1 MNEWGHLE
9 QKNEDKHD
17 TSKRDHLLDRP
28 ALTADAKKE
37 PSSAQAIESKHE
49 GSVKHDAGKSA
60 REQVEKTA
68 DRIRDELML
77 TLEELDRRRDRMMDV
92 RYQASR
98 HQDLIKAAAIAAL
111 VVTGMG
117 VGMAVWRSHYR
128 QHHLAQRRVKAVR
141 RAWNHPDRL
150 ATRASQRPFAVEM
163 GQKLIMIFGTALATS
178 IAKSS
183 VQSLVPQKR
192 TAQADAAKK

>member
-28 ALTADAKKE
+28 RFGADA
-37 PSSAQAIESKHE
+37 SKHA
-49 GSVKHDAGKSA
+49 SPVKHDPGSKHA

-77 TLEELDRRRDRMMDV
+77 TLEELDRRRDRVMDV
-92 RYQASR
+92 RYQASQ
-98 HQDLIKAAAIAAL
+98 HQELIKAAAIAAL
-111 VVTGMG
+111 VVTGVG
-117 VGMAVWRSHYR
+117 VGVALWRLRYR
-128 QHHLAQRRVKAVR
+128 RHHLAERRVKAVR

-150 ATRASQRPFAVEM
+150 ATRAEQRPFAVEL
-163 GQKLIMIFGTALATS
+163 GKKLIMIFSTALATS
-178 IAKSS
+178 IARSS
-183 VQSLVPQKR
+183 VQSLVPPQRNVRAGVPQK
-192 TAQADAAKK
+192 

>member
-9 QKNEDKHD
+9 EKNVDKHD
-17 TSKRDHLLDRP
+17 TSTRDHILDRP
-28 ALTADAKKE
+28 GLTAGAKKE
-37 PSSAQAIESKHE
+37 QPTHAIESKHDS
-49 GSVKHDAGKSA
+49 SVKQDSGKSA

>member
-9 QKNEDKHD
+9 QRNEDRHDTSNKDRILDRPSFTAGAPGALSHRDTEAKHDASVKHD
-17 TSKRDHLLDRP
+17 TS
-28 ALTADAKKE
+28 
-37 PSSAQAIESKHE
+37 
-49 GSVKHDAGKSA
+49 GKSA

-77 TLEELDRRRDRMMDV
+77 TLEELDRRRERVMDV

-98 HQDLIKAAAIAAL
+98 HKDLIMGAAIAAL
-111 VVTGMG
+111 VVTGVG
-117 VGMAVWRSHYR
+117 VGVAVWRSRYR
-128 QHHLAQRRVKAVR
+128 QHHLAQRRMKAIR
-141 RAWNHPDRL
+141 RAWEHPDRL
-150 ATRASQRPFAVEM
+150 ATRAEQRPFAVEI

-183 VQSLVPQKR
+183 VQTLVPNRK
-192 TAQADAAKK
+192 AQAEAYQK

>member
-17 TSKRDHLLDRP
+17 TSSRDHILDRP
-28 ALTADAKKE
+28 GLVTGAGRDHST
-37 PSSAQAIESKHE
+37 QAIESKHDS
-49 GSVKHDAGKSA
+49 SVKHDTAKSA

-77 TLEELDRRRDRMMDV
+77 TLEELDRRRHQATDV

-98 HQDLIKAAAIAAL
+98 HQDLIKGVAVAAL
-111 VVTGMG
+111 VVTGVT
-117 VGMAVWRSHYR
+117 VGMAVWRSRYR
-128 QHHLAQRRVKAVR
+128 RHHLAERRMKAVR

-150 ATRASQRPFAVEM
+150 ATRAEQRPFAVEL
-163 GQKLIMIFGTALATS
+163 GQKLIMIFGTALATN

-183 VQSLVPQKR
+183 VQSLVPQQR
-192 TAQADAAKK
+192 NAQAGVAQK

>member
-28 ALTADAKKE
+28 GLTAAARKE
-37 PSSAQAIESKHE
+37 PATHAIESKHE
-49 GSVKHDAGKSA
+49 GAVKHDAGKNA
-60 REQVEKTA
+60 RAQVEKTA

-77 TLEELDRRRDRMMDV
+77 TLEELDRRRHRVTNV

-98 HQDLIKAAAIAAL
+98 HQDLIVGAAIAAL
-111 VVTGMG
+111 VVTGVG
-117 VGMAVWRSHYR
+117 VGIAAWRARYR
-128 QHHLAQRRVKAVR
+128 RHHIGQRRMTAVK

-150 ATRASQRPFAVEM
+150 ATRAEQRPFAVEM
-163 GQKLIMIFGTALATS
+163 GRKLIMIFGTALATR

-183 VQSLVPQKR
+183 VQGLVPQRSAPAGVPQK
-192 TAQADAAKK
+192 